1 MLADLNQSSVSFQ
14 KKIQHDTTLSRPA
27 AGQYTP
33 PQSTA
38 PCHPI
43 SFLRKVPSSYPVAVV
58 GTIWYHGYTETSVV
72 QLTIF
77 RYGDLITFCRRRV
90 RHEPCW
96 DDSLYQTTSQ
106 NLFSSLL
113 CHWLSCEKFH
123 PQKMA
128 CPMTVVPDRLE
139 KFPCSTAKSQLATYK
154 LILGRPKNSIYC
166 LLFTWTQ
173 LIQISPNFQQLKCP
187 LSTANVGQISTWYPK
202 TWRSFATFSGTTLPK
217 NNCSSP
223 KKRETEH
230 QISWKSWWKSPK
242 HRAHMFP

>member
-154 LILGRPKNSIYC
+154 LILGRPKKLYILFVIY
-166 LLFTWTQ
+166 LNPAHTNITQ
-173 LIQISPNFQQLKCP
+173 
-187 LSTANVGQISTWYPK
+187 LSTAKMSTINCQCWSNLHLVPQDMAVFRNILRYHPSQK
-202 TWRSFATFSGTTLPK
+202 QLFLPK
-217 NNCSSP
+217 KTRNGTPNQLEILMEIP
-223 KKRETEH
+223 ET
-230 QISWKSWWKSPK
+230 
-242 HRAHMFP
+242 